1 LSAFGYGLGVYYALT
16 SDNWHD
22 FFTEYI
28 PGGEEAVAYFEERE
42 FRKRF
47 INRRNQETR
56 LHPQIRGEEKVN
68 ISGRSGVSARTA
80 DLSGKADTK
89 GPQVSALEKTD
100 HAEVA
105 SKASAEQKESKTTQ
119 STTHNLLPKDEP
131 KPEVK
136 ESATKAAEPASEPP
150 KQETTKLIDNLKI
163 DNATEPVVQ
172 DVVKILNDI
181 IIVINADKAA
191 GKYSST
197 IDKAKGDLSK
207 VVADIEL
214 LKQQEQKASA
224 DKLQAIHAE
233 FDEAARELLRRQEQQ
248 IQDLEMRWREEY
260 EAERGNLSRA
270 YDHKLQS
277 ELDSANKVYEQKVRN
292 ELLKQ
297 AIALRRDFATSV
309 KDTVE
314 TERSGRLGKLDEL
327 SSNVQEL
334 ERLTGEW
341 NAVVDSNLRTQHLLV
356 AVEAV
361 RATLENADRPKPF
374 IEELAALKE
383 VAADDSV
390 VNAAIASINPTAY
403 QRGIPSSAQ
412 LIDRFRRVSEEVRK
426 ASLLPDNAGVASH
439 AASILLSKVM
449 FKKAGL
455 PVGDDVESILTRTEV
470 LLEEGNLEDAV
481 REMNSLTGWAKT
493 LSRDWLAESRKVLEV
508 QQALDVSISA
518 FNLLGNI
525 NTNFFIGYCYRG
537 PVAELTCRLSGG
549 PFYCIVSI
557 FYKGRLVKRIESDL
571 LSISFGIP
579 LNESEV
585 LGRPSRYL

>member
-1 LSAFGYGLGVYYALT
+1 MT

-28 PGGEEAVAYFEERE
+28 PFGEEAVGYFEERE

-47 INRRNQETR
+47 MSRRHQDSR
-56 LHPQIRGEEKVN
+56 LHPQIRGEEKVT
-68 ISGRSGVSARTA
+68 IPGRAGVSVRNADTSGTSSGKGPHVSAIEKTEHSETVNKLTA
-80 DLSGKADTK
+80 DPT
-89 GPQVSALEKTD
+89 
-100 HAEVA
+100 
-105 SKASAEQKESKTTQ
+105 ESKPTHS
-119 STTHNLLPKDEP
+119 STHQLLPKDEP
-131 KPEVK
+131 KPEEKKDV
-136 ESATKAAEPASEPP
+136 AKAPTPAPEP
-150 KQETTKLIDNLKI
+150 ETTKLIDNLKV

-207 VVADIEL
+207 VVSDIEL

-260 EAERGNLSRA
+260 EAERGNLSKA
-270 YDHKLQS
+270 YENKLQS
-277 ELDSANKVYEQKVRN
+277 ELDSANKVYDQKVKN

-297 AIALRRDFATSV
+297 AIALRREFTTSV

-314 TERSGRLGKLDEL
+314 TERSGRLSKLDEL

-341 NAVVDSNLRTQHLLV
+341 NSLVDSNLRTQHLLV

-361 RATLENADRPKPF
+361 RATLENSDRPTPL

-439 AASILLSKVM
+439 AASIVLSKVM

-508 QQALDVSISA
+508 RQALDVSLLV
-518 FNLLGNI
+518 NLSLPQPG
-525 NTNFFIGYCYRG
+525 C
-537 PVAELTCRLSGG
+537 
-549 PFYCIVSI
+549 
-557 FYKGRLVKRIESDL
+557 
-571 LSISFGIP
+571 
-579 LNESEV
+579 
-585 LGRPSRYL
+585 